1 MKYLLD
7 TDVIV
12 NQLRG
17 RTRIKENIIEE
28 GAAISI
34 ITFGE
39 LLYGAERSTDSSKS
53 LGIVNNF
60 ISDLQIDI
68 LGLNQEIM
76 QIYAKIKT
84 SLEISGKRLDEFDL
98 LIGATAKFHSLPIAM
113 LNLRHFKR
121 IPGLQIANGFLRKST
136 IQ

>member
-1 MKYLLD
+1 MKCLLD

-12 NQLRG
+12 NELRG
-17 RTRIKENIIEE
+17 KTRIKEDVIES

-39 LLYGAERSTDSSKS
+39 LLYGAEKS
-53 LGIVNNF
+53 VNRENSLAIVNGF

-76 QIYAKIKT
+76 QIYAKTKK
-84 SLEISGKRLDEFDL
+84 SLEKAGKRLDEFDL
-98 LIGATAKFHSLPIAM
+98 LIGATASFHSLSIAT

-121 IPGLQIANGFLRKST
+121 IPNLRIANDFLYK
-136 IQ
+136 I

>member
-7 TDVIV
+7 TDVVV

-17 RTRIKENIIEE
+17 RTRIKDNIIEE

-39 LLYGAERSTDSSKS
+39 LLYGAEKSINNSKS
-53 LGIVNNF
+53 LNIVNNF

-76 QIYAKIKT
+76 HIYAGIKA

-98 LIGATAKFHSLPIAM
+98 LIGATAKFHSLSIAT

-121 IPGLQIANGFLRKST
+121 IPGLRIANDFLHK
-136 IQ
+136 I

>member
-17 RTRIKENIIEE
+17 KKRIKEDVIVK
-28 GAAISI
+28 GTAISI

-39 LLYGAERSTDSSKS
+39 LLYGAEKSTNKENS
-53 LGIVNNF
+53 LIVINKF

-76 QIYAKIKT
+76 HIYAETKT
-84 SLEISGKRLDEFDL
+84 FLETAGKRLDEFDL
-98 LIGATAKFHSLPIAM
+98 LIGATAIVYSLTITT

-121 IPGLQIANGFLRKST
+121 IPNL
-136 IQ
+136 

>member
-7 TDVIV
+7 TDAVV

-17 RTRIKENIIEE
+17 KAKIKENIIEN

-39 LLYGAERSTDSSKS
+39 LLYGAEKSTNKENS
-53 LGIVNNF
+53 LAIINGF

-76 QIYAKIKT
+76 QIYAKTKT
-84 SLEISGKRLDEFDL
+84 SLEETGKRLDEFDL
-98 LIGATAKFHSLPIAM
+98 LIAATAVFHSLSLAT

-121 IPGLQIANGFLRKST
+121 IPGLRIANDFLHKGF
-136 IQ
+136 

>member
-17 RTRIKENIIEE
+17 KKRIKEDVIVK
-28 GAAISI
+28 GTAISI

-39 LLYGAERSTDSSKS
+39 LLYGAEKSTNKENS
-53 LGIVNNF
+53 LIVINKF

-76 QIYAKIKT
+76 HIYAETKT
-84 SLEISGKRLDEFDL
+84 FLETAGKRLDEFDL
-98 LIGATAKFHSLPIAM
+98 LIGATAIVYSLTITT

-121 IPGLQIANGFLRKST
+121 IPNLRIAKDFLEKV
-136 IQ
+136 

>member
-7 TDVIV
+7 TDVVI

-17 RTRIKENIIEE
+17 KTRIKEKIVED

-39 LLYGAERSTDSSKS
+39 LLYGAERSTNRENSTIIINK
-53 LGIVNNF
+53 F

-68 LGLNQEIM
+68 LSLNEEIM
-76 QIYAKIKT
+76 HIYAKTKK
-84 SLEISGKRLDEFDL
+84 SLEEAGKRLDEFDL
-98 LIGATAKFHSLPIAM
+98 LVGATASFHSLSIAT

-121 IPGLQIANGFLRKST
+121 IPDLQIANDFY
-136 IQ
+136 I

>member
-7 TDVIV
+7 TDVVV

-17 RTRIKENIIEE
+17 KTKIKENIIEK
-28 GAAISI
+28 GATISI

-39 LLYGAERSTDSSKS
+39 LLYGAEKSTNKENS
-53 LGIVNNF
+53 LVIINGF

-76 QIYAKIKT
+76 QIYAKTKK
-84 SLEISGKRLDEFDL
+84 SLEGAGKRLDEFDL
-98 LIGATAKFHSLPIAM
+98 LIGATAVFHSMTIAT

-121 IPGLQIANGFLRKST
+121 IPGLRIANDFLHKG
-136 IQ
+136 I

>member
-7 TDVIV
+7 TDIVV

-17 RTRIKENIIEE
+17 KTRIKENIVEN

-39 LLYGAERSTDSSKS
+39 LLYGAEKSTNKESS
-53 LGIVNNF
+53 LIIINRF

-76 QIYAKIKT
+76 HIYAKTKT
-84 SLEISGKRLDEFDL
+84 SLEAVGKRLDEFDL
-98 LIGATAKFHSLPIAM
+98 LIGATASFHSLSIAT

-121 IPGLQIANGFLRKST
+121 IPDLRIANDFLDK
-136 IQ
+136 I

>member
-7 TDVIV
+7 TDVVV

-39 LLYGAERSTDSSKS
+39 LLYGAEKSTDSSKS
-53 LGIVNNF
+53 LEIINNF
-60 ISDLQIDI
+60 IFDLQIDI

-84 SLEISGKRLDEFDL
+84 SLEIRGKRLDEFDL
-98 LIGATAKFHSLPIAM
+98 LIGATAKFHSLSIAT

-121 IPGLQIANGFLRKST
+121 IPSLRIANDFLHK
-136 IQ
+136 I

>member
-17 RTRIKENIIEE
+17 KTRIKEDIIEN
-28 GAAISI
+28 GIAISI

-39 LLYGAERSTDSSKS
+39 LLYGAEKSINKESS
-53 LGIVNNF
+53 LAIINGL
-60 ISDLQIDI
+60 ISDLEIDI
-68 LGLNQEIM
+68 LGLNQDIM
-76 QIYAKIKT
+76 RIYAKTKA
-84 SLEISGKRLDEFDL
+84 SLETAGKRLDEFDL
-98 LIGATAKFHSLPIAM
+98 LIGATASFHSLSVAT

-121 IPGLQIANGFLRKST
+121 IPGLRIANDFLHK
-136 IQ
+136 I

>member
-7 TDVIV
+7 TDVVI

-17 RTRIKENIIEE
+17 KTRIKENIIEK

-39 LLYGAERSTDSSKS
+39 LLYGAEKSTNKENS
-53 LGIVNNF
+53 LIIINKF
-60 ISDLQIDI
+60 ISDLQIEI

-76 QIYAKIKT
+76 HIYAKTKT
-84 SLEISGKRLDEFDL
+84 SLETAGKRLDEFDL
-98 LIGATAKFHSLPIAM
+98 LIGATASFHSMSIAT

-121 IPGLQIANGFLRKST
+121 IPGLWIANDFLRKV
-136 IQ
+136 

>member
-7 TDVIV
+7 TDVVI

-17 RTRIKENIIEE
+17 KAKIKENIIEN

-39 LLYGAERSTDSSKS
+39 LLYGAEKSTNKENT
-53 LGIVNNF
+53 LAIINGF
-60 ISDLQIDI
+60 ISDLQVDV

-76 QIYAKIKT
+76 SLYAKTKK
-84 SLEISGKRLDEFDL
+84 SLEEAGKRLDEFDL
-98 LIGATAKFHSLPIAM
+98 LIGTTANFYSLSIAT

-121 IPGLQIANGFLRKST
+121 IPDLRIAKDFLHKV
-136 IQ
+136 

>member
-7 TDVIV
+7 TDVVV

-17 RTRIKENIIEE
+17 KTRIKEDIVEN

-34 ITFGE
+34 ITLGE
-39 LLYGAERSTDSSKS
+39 LLYGAEKSTNKKNS
-53 LGIVNNF
+53 LAAINGF

-76 QIYAKIKT
+76 HIYAKTKT
-84 SLEISGKRLDEFDL
+84 SLEEAGKRLDEFDL
-98 LIGATAKFHSLPIAM
+98 LIGSTGVFHSLTIAT

-121 IPGLQIANGFLRKST
+121 IPNLRIANDFLHKV
-136 IQ
+136 

>member
-7 TDVIV
+7 TDAVV

-17 RTRIKENIIEE
+17 KAKIKENIIEN

-39 LLYGAERSTDSSKS
+39 LLYGAEKSTNKESS
-53 LGIVNNF
+53 LAIINGF
-60 ISDLQIDI
+60 IADLQIDI

-76 QIYAKIKT
+76 QIYAKTKK
-84 SLEISGKRLDEFDL
+84 SLEETGKRLDEFDL
-98 LIGATAKFHSLPIAM
+98 LIAATAVFHSLSIAT

-121 IPGLQIANGFLRKST
+121 ITGLQIANGFLHKG
-136 IQ
+136 I

>member
-17 RTRIKENIIEE
+17 KTKIKENIIEK
-28 GAAISI
+28 GSAISI

-39 LLYGAERSTDSSKS
+39 LLYGAEKSTNKENSVIIINK
-53 LGIVNNF
+53 F

-68 LGLNQEIM
+68 LGLNLDIM
-76 QIYAKIKT
+76 RIYAKTKK
-84 SLEISGKRLDEFDL
+84 SKQ
-98 LIGATAKFHSLPIAM
+98 AK
-113 LNLRHFKR
+113 N
-121 IPGLQIANGFLRKST
+121 
-136 IQ
+136 

>member
-7 TDVIV
+7 TDAVV

-17 RTRIKENIIEE
+17 KAKIKENIIEN
-28 GAAISI
+28 GAAMSI

-39 LLYGAERSTDSSKS
+39 LLYGAEKSTNKESS
-53 LGIVNNF
+53 LAIINGF
-60 ISDLQIDI
+60 IADLQIDI

-76 QIYAKIKT
+76 QIYAKTKT
-84 SLEISGKRLDEFDL
+84 SLEETGKRLDEFDL
-98 LIGATAKFHSLPIAM
+98 LIAATAVFHSLSIAT

-121 IPGLQIANGFLRKST
+121 IPGLRIANDFLHKG
-136 IQ
+136 I

>member
-7 TDVIV
+7 TDVVV

-17 RTRIKENIIEE
+17 KTRIKESIIEK
-28 GAAISI
+28 GTAISI

-39 LLYGAERSTDSSKS
+39 LLYGAENSTNKENS
-53 LGIVNNF
+53 LIIISRF
-60 ISDLQIDI
+60 ISDLKVDI

-76 QIYAKIKT
+76 YIYAKTKAL
-84 SLEISGKRLDEFDL
+84 LEVKGKRLDEFDL
-98 LIGATAKFHSLPIAM
+98 LIGATACVHSLSLVT

-121 IPGLQIANGFLRKST
+121 IPNLNIATN
-136 IQ
+136 

>member
-7 TDVIV
+7 TDTVV

-17 RTRIKENIIEE
+17 KTKIKENIIEK
-28 GAAISI
+28 GSAISI

-39 LLYGAERSTDSSKS
+39 LLYGAEKSTNKENSVIIINK
-53 LGIVNNF
+53 F

-68 LGLNQEIM
+68 LGLNLDIM
-76 QIYAKIKT
+76 RIYAKTKK
-84 SLEISGKRLDEFDL
+84 SLETVGKRLDEFDL
-98 LIGATAKFHSLPIAM
+98 LIGATASFHSLTIAT

-121 IPGLQIANGFLRKST
+121 IPNLRIASNFLRK
-136 IQ
+136 I

>member
-7 TDVIV
+7 TDVVV

-17 RTRIKENIIEE
+17 KTRIKENIIEK

-39 LLYGAERSTDSSKS
+39 LLYGAEKSTNKENS
-53 LGIVNNF
+53 LAIINGF

-68 LGLNQEIM
+68 LGLNLDIM
-76 QIYAKIKT
+76 HIYAKTKK
-84 SLEISGKRLDEFDL
+84 SLEEAGKRLDEFDL
-98 LIGATAKFHSLPIAM
+98 LIGATANFHSLSIAT
-113 LNLRHFKR
+113 LNLHHFKR
-121 IPGLQIANGFLRKST
+121 IPGLHIANNFLHKA
-136 IQ
+136 QK

>member
-7 TDVIV
+7 TDAVV

-17 RTRIKENIIEE
+17 KTKIRENIIED

-39 LLYGAERSTDSSKS
+39 LLYGAEKS
-53 LGIVNNF
+53 INRKNSLDIINGF
-60 ISDLQIDI
+60 ISDLQIEI

-76 QIYAKIKT
+76 AIYAKIKK
-84 SLEISGKRLDEFDL
+84 SLEEKGKKLDEFDL
-98 LIGATAKFHSLPIAM
+98 LIAATAISYSLPIVT
-113 LNLRHFKR
+113 LNLRHFNR
-121 IPGLQIANGFLRKST
+121 IPDIQLANT
-136 IQ
+136 